1 MANPSA
7 LITEPIGPV
16 LWRQSLPTAIGIVFM
31 ILVNLIDTYWASKL
45 GTDELAA
52 MSFTFPI
59 IGIVMNISIGL
70 MIGTSVVIARTIGAG
85 DEATA
90 KQISTHALILG
101 MLIVLVVSGVG
112 LLTQNLLFFIRFC
125 YFILI

>member
-16 LWRQSLPTAIGIVFM
+16 LWRQSLPTAVGIVFM

-85 DEATA
+85 DEEKA
-90 KQISTHALILG
+90 KQISTRPHAWHAHRACGLRCRPADSGFALLCLG
-101 MLIVLVVSGVG
+101 CAG
-112 LLTQNLLFFIRFC
+112 
-125 YFILI
+125 